1 MTGWVWLALVSS
13 LANADLY
20 ARRPSAPPRAS
31 AWMPSLQQTV
41 DHVLAPLASTGMV
54 ACALVWGAAAVVLP
68 VLTERRSF
76 PVAVVLVTVWSAIV
90 VSAIATFLGVN
101 HSRGAGMPATAV
113 LGAIAGAIVALAP
126 AALRSWRSSHR
137 AVSPA

>member
-1 MTGWVWLALVSS
+1 MTSLQQAADHVLTPLVSS
-13 LANADLY
+13 
-20 ARRPSAPPRAS
+20 
-31 AWMPSLQQTV
+31 
-41 DHVLAPLASTGMV
+41 GMI

-68 VLTERRSF
+68 LLVTRRPF
-76 PVAVVLVTVWSAIV
+76 PVALVLVTVWSAMV

-126 AALRSWRSSHR
+126 AALRSWRSSHG

>member
-1 MTGWVWLALVSS
+1 MTSLQQAADHVLTPLVSS
-13 LANADLY
+13 
-20 ARRPSAPPRAS
+20 
-31 AWMPSLQQTV
+31 
-41 DHVLAPLASTGMV
+41 GMI

-68 VLTERRSF
+68 LLVTRRPF
-76 PVAVVLVTVWSAIV
+76 PVSLVLVTVWSAMV

-126 AALRSWRSSHR
+126 AALRSWRSSHG

>member
-1 MTGWVWLALVSS
+1 
-13 LANADLY
+13 
-20 ARRPSAPPRAS
+20 
-31 AWMPSLQQTV
+31 MPSLQHAV
-41 DHVLAPLASTGMV
+41 DHVLAPLAGTGMV

-68 VLTERRSF
+68 LLTDRRPF
-76 PVAVVLVTVWSAIV
+76 PVAVVLVTAWSAMV

-126 AALRSWRSSHR
+126 AAFRSWRTSHR

>member
-1 MTGWVWLALVSS
+1 
-13 LANADLY
+13 
-20 ARRPSAPPRAS
+20 
-31 AWMPSLQQTV
+31 
-41 DHVLAPLASTGMV
+41 MV
-54 ACALVWGAAAVVLP
+54 ACALLWGAAAVVLP
-68 VLTERRSF
+68 LLAERRPF
-76 PVAVVLVTVWSAIV
+76 GLAVVLVTVWSAIV

>member
-1 MTGWVWLALVSS
+1 V
-13 LANADLY
+13 
-20 ARRPSAPPRAS
+20 ARRP
-31 AWMPSLQQTV
+31 
-41 DHVLAPLASTGMV
+41 
-54 ACALVWGAAAVVLP
+54 
-68 VLTERRSF
+68 F
-76 PVAVVLVTVWSAIV
+76 PVALVLVTVWSAMV

-126 AALRSWRSSHR
+126 AALRSWRTSHR